1 MYDKL
6 TFSCLLDGRFGV
18 AESPVYD
25 DRRDCLFF
33 VDIPGKKLHR
43 VGLDGTGHVWWTF
56 DREVCSI
63 GLTRSGLL
71 IVALRDAVILFDP
84 DAGKTFR
91 IVASIEL
98 ERTDTR
104 LNDGKVGPDG
114 AFWVGTMHEVAD
126 RQPVASLYRVTPSD
140 AVERKVEGLVCS
152 NGLAWNTEGNLLFH
166 SDSRAQWIDRW
177 RFDIATGLLSDR
189 RRIASLDET
198 TGRPDGAAVDS
209 EGFYWSAGV
218 SAGVLNRFSPE
229 GDIVENHPFPV
240 GAPTMPCFAGP
251 GLRTMIVTSLRPA
264 GAPADSLAGGIFVAQ
279 SPVAGAAVHRFD
291 DSELV

>member
-6 TFSCLLDGRFGV
+6 TFTCLLDDEFGV

-25 DRRDCLFF
+25 DRRNCLFF
-33 VDIPGKKLHR
+33 VDIPGKALYR
-43 VGLDGTGHVWWTF
+43 VGLDGSGPILWTF
-56 DREVCSI
+56 DSEVCSI

-71 IVALRDAVILFDP
+71 IAALRDTVILFDP
-84 DAGKTFR
+84 DAGKACR
-91 IVASIEL
+91 IVASIEA
-98 ERTDTR
+98 ERIDTR

-126 RQPVASLYRVTPSD
+126 RRPVASLYRVTPTG
-140 AVERKVEGLVCS
+140 AVERKVDGIICS
-152 NGLAWNTEGNLLFH
+152 NGLAWTAEGSLLFH

-177 RFDIATGLLSDR
+177 RFDAATGLLFDR
-189 RRIASLDET
+189 RRIATPDEA
-198 TGRPDGAAVDS
+198 TGRPDGAAIDS

-218 SAGVLNRFSPE
+218 SAGVLNRFSPDGE
-229 GDIVENHPFPV
+229 IVERHPFPV

-264 GAPADSLAGGIFVAQ
+264 GAPAGSLASGIFVAQ

-291 DSELV
+291 DSALV